1 MSQRRRLPNSLRWRA
16 VRWMEMGLSQADAA
30 RRLNVSRSVVQRVW
44 DQYQSEDS
52 VSEDLFQADHELQ
65 HLQKTVF
72 LALSARRRRTTTVPQ
87 LVADHFQASGRR
99 ISATTVRNRLHNAGL
114 YARRPVVCVPLN
126 GRQRRNRLCWARENM
141 ASTDLEEQRT
151 RYHQSNTVERHSYR
165 GGGILVWAGIS
176 LGGHTDLHVFH
187 GGTVTGL
194 RYRDEILDPYV
205 RPYAAAIGNDFILM
219 DDNARPHR
227 AQIVEE
233 YLEDH
238 GLERME
244 WPARSPDLN
253 PIEHLWDYLGR
264 EVTAL
269 NPPPRSL
276 HELKQGLLCVWSSL
290 PIPVSDNLI
299 NSMGNR
305 CRKCIQIAPKNEEKN
320 SRQETP
326 RTTPK
331 RLPLRYRQDSN
342 LMNPLRQFW
351 WNNIYPAPYSNNL
364 YCDRSIVEQGWMP
377 MDSPFFNSQT
387 FIKRE
392 PGKPENNENCYI
404 KNTMNENQ
412 PSDSK
417 INNNM
422 YFLVV
427 PGYSSPQSHDIYAN
441 PGYYGGIIPFSG
453 LPFRDFHSNV
463 SNIGTFPRR
472 MPTNFGSES
481 QKDHQYAKGMSLNN
495 ETINNNICAEEI
507 YNEQLKNF
515 QMLHQNE

>member
-1 MSQRRRLPNSLRWRA
+1 
-16 VRWMEMGLSQADAA
+16 MGLSQADTA
-30 RRLNVSRSVVQRVW
+30 RSRNVSRSVVQRLW

-52 VSEDLFQADHELQ
+52 VSRRPVPGRPRATTLAEDR
-65 HLQKTVF
+65 F

-114 YARRPVVCVPLN
+114 YARRPVVCVPSTDDSE
-126 GRQRRNRLCWARENM
+126 GTAYAGQENM

-227 AQIVEE
+227 ARIVEE

-264 EVTAL
+264 EVAAL

-305 CRKCIQIAPKNEEKN
+305 CRQYIQVRGGHI
-320 SRQETP
+320 
-326 RTTPK
+326 
-331 RLPLRYRQDSN
+331 
-342 LMNPLRQFW
+342 
-351 WNNIYPAPYSNNL
+351 PY
-364 YCDRSIVEQGWMP
+364 
-377 MDSPFFNSQT
+377 
-387 FIKRE
+387 
-392 PGKPENNENCYI
+392 
-404 KNTMNENQ
+404 
-412 PSDSK
+412 
-417 INNNM
+417 
-422 YFLVV
+422 
-427 PGYSSPQSHDIYAN
+427 
-441 PGYYGGIIPFSG
+441 
-453 LPFRDFHSNV
+453 
-463 SNIGTFPRR
+463 
-472 MPTNFGSES
+472 
-481 QKDHQYAKGMSLNN
+481 
-495 ETINNNICAEEI
+495 
-507 YNEQLKNF
+507 
-515 QMLHQNE
+515 

>member
-1 MSQRRRLPNSLRWRA
+1 MIRRYRSSLDHADLIPDLEREDFGKRNMPGKRARRHFSQLSEFERGLIIEMKATRREDRRIVRQALVDPTVTRRTIRADVGVAIVPKTISRHLAEANLKSKRPFRTLPLTPEHRQLRLPWCQARSMWNATDWQKVVFSDEPRNFPKWSPRAIFEQDNARPHTARVAQDFLRHFQILPRPA
-16 VRWMEMGLSQADAA
+16 RSPNLSP
-30 RRLNVSRSVVQRVW
+30 VEHVW
-44 DQYQSEDS
+44 DQLKRQMPSCHSVHDLELVVQDLWAHLPQDNIRRPVPGRPRATAPAEDR
-52 VSEDLFQADHELQ
+52 
-65 HLQKTVF
+65 F

-126 GRQRRNRLCWARENM
+126 GRQRRNRLCWAREHVSWTQQQL
-141 ASTDLEEQRT
+141 ASVLFTDESRFTMESDSGRLLIWREQRT

-227 AQIVEE
+227 ARIVEE

-238 GLERME
+238 GLERMK

-264 EVTAL
+264 EVAAL

-276 HELKQGLLCVWSSL
+276 HELKQSLLCVWSSL

-305 CRKCIQIAPKNEEKN
+305 CRQCIQVRGGHI
-320 SRQETP
+320 
-326 RTTPK
+326 
-331 RLPLRYRQDSN
+331 
-342 LMNPLRQFW
+342 
-351 WNNIYPAPYSNNL
+351 PY
-364 YCDRSIVEQGWMP
+364 
-377 MDSPFFNSQT
+377 
-387 FIKRE
+387 
-392 PGKPENNENCYI
+392 
-404 KNTMNENQ
+404 
-412 PSDSK
+412 
-417 INNNM
+417 
-422 YFLVV
+422 
-427 PGYSSPQSHDIYAN
+427 
-441 PGYYGGIIPFSG
+441 
-453 LPFRDFHSNV
+453 
-463 SNIGTFPRR
+463 
-472 MPTNFGSES
+472 
-481 QKDHQYAKGMSLNN
+481 
-495 ETINNNICAEEI
+495 
-507 YNEQLKNF
+507 
-515 QMLHQNE
+515 